1 MTAELKSNPSNAELA
16 QLKATL
22 NAIFADLS
30 STMKEIVSVLGS
42 YSSRNFMASMELN
55 GKEGEMKELIN
66 GTLFMGDAIT
76 QMLRQ
81 SLSQA
86 DALVEKAHTLDG
98 RLKDL
103 RNGADSQAQS
113 LQESAAAVDQMSS
126 SMESISQRSKEV
138 IKQSDDIKSIVSIIQ
153 DIADQTNLLA
163 LNAAIEAA
171 RADETGRGFAVVA
184 DEVRKLADKIQ
195 KSLTEISAN
204 VNILVQGINE
214 ISESINE
221 QTIAINQINNT
232 VTNID
237 NLTKQNVDIATDS
250 SNIMREVES
259 IAQDITE
266 EVQRNKFN
274 RE

>member
-1 MTAELKSNPSNAELA
+1 
-16 QLKATL
+16 
-22 NAIFADLS
+22 
-30 STMKEIVSVLGS
+30 
-42 YSSRNFMASMELN
+42 
-55 GKEGEMKELIN
+55 
-66 GTLFMGDAIT
+66 
-76 QMLRQ
+76 
-81 SLSQA
+81 
-86 DALVEKAHTLDG
+86 
-98 RLKDL
+98 
-103 RNGADSQAQS
+103 
-113 LQESAAAVDQMSS
+113 MSS

-171 RADETGRGFAVVA
+171 RAGETGRGFAVVA

>member
-1 MTAELKSNPSNAELA
+1 
-16 QLKATL
+16 
-22 NAIFADLS
+22 
-30 STMKEIVSVLGS
+30 
-42 YSSRNFMASMELN
+42 MASMELN

-171 RADETGRGFAVVA
+171 RAGETGRGFAVVA